1 MHKKEFWLGVLVLM
15 SNHFISPHIISKP
28 QGPDIDAVVPFV
40 VQASPG
46 DSHKEIDHIDF
57 RGRLVRLD
65 TVVDEILSRHNYP
78 EPVAQVLA
86 ELLALAM
93 AMSSALKYEG
103 SFSLQIRGDGP
114 VSLML
119 ADVTNEGAVR
129 GYAEV
134 SASRLIE
141 LDGATDFK
149 QIFGE
154 GYLAFTV
161 DQGDHA
167 QLYQGI
173 VELKGDDLTAGITH
187 YFRQSEQFDAALKIA
202 AKRGETGRWRAAAAM
217 LQRLPEHQGGN
228 LSEDEMA
235 SREAWRHAMVL
246 MATLSKAELLNFDLT
261 ASELLFRLFHEDGVR
276 VHESRPVSIGC
287 RCSPEK
293 VQKIVS
299 ALTPEQRKDMTVEGE
314 ITMTCQFCNKTFH
327 FDGNPS
333 AEA

>member
-1 MHKKEFWLGVLVLM
+1 MRKKEFLLGVLALM
-15 SNHFISPHIISKP
+15 SDRFKSSTFMVKP
-28 QGPDIDAVVPFV
+28 QGPMVDSVVPFV
-40 VQASPG
+40 VQAKPG
-46 DSHKEIDHIDF
+46 DSHKDIDHIDF

-65 TVVDEILSRHNYP
+65 RVVDEILSRHNYP

-86 ELLALAM
+86 ELLALAL

-119 ADVTNEGAVR
+119 ADVTHDGAIR

-134 SASRLIE
+134 SPARLAE
-141 LDGATDFK
+141 LDGASDFK

-173 VELKGDDLTAGITH
+173 VELKGNDLTAGITH

-202 AKRGETGRWRAAAAM
+202 AKRGETGRWRAGAAM
-217 LQRLPEHQGGN
+217 LQRLPEHQNGN
-228 LSEDEMA
+228 LSEDEIA

-246 MATLSKAELLNFDLT
+246 MATLSQTELLDFDL
-261 ASELLFRLFHEDGVR
+261 AAPELLFRLFHEDGVR
-276 VHESRPVSIGC
+276 VHEPRSVSIGC
-287 RCSPEK
+287 RCSAEK
-293 VQKIVS
+293 VQNIVAS
-299 ALTPEQRKDMTVEGE
+299 LTPEQRADMTVDGE

-327 FDGNPS
+327 FDGAPS
-333 AEA
+333 AEI